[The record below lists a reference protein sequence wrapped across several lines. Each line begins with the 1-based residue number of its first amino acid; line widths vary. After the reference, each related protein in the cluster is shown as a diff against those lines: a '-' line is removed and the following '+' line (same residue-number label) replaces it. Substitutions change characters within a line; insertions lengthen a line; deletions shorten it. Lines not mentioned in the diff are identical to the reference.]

1 MLGPFKTQFLIKL
14 DLIVEDQINK
24 KKSLSLQP
32 KFAGLPLFGGTD
44 RKTEYAV
51 ESGAFQK
58 GFSKRR
64 CLSAWKKIG
73 AATKE
78 GITRECLSDPQ
89 VLKTSLGVD
98 DEDDESNQTIQKAN
112 DLAVQA
118 LARAGYDSQW
128 LQATFNAE
136 EDEVEVPITQPYT
149 LERQQALANVKLH
162 GGRFQMTN
170 GGMHVTHNDIF
181 ISIEMKMRNEQRG
194 SRRWRRRQSWRR

>member
-1 MLGPFKTQFLIKL
+1 M
-14 DLIVEDQINK
+14 
-24 KKSLSLQP
+24 
-32 KFAGLPLFGGTD
+32 
-44 RKTEYAV
+44 

-78 GITRECLSDPQ
+78 EITHECLSDMQ

-112 DLAVQA
+112 ELAVQA
-118 LARAGYDSQW
+118 LARAEYDSQW

-136 EDEVEVPITQPYT
+136 EDEVVEVPITQPYT
-149 LERQQALANVKLH
+149 LERQQVLANAKSH

-170 GGMHVTHNDIF
+170 GGTHVTHDDIF
-181 ISIEMKMRNEQRG
+181 ISIEMNMRNEQQG
-194 SRRWRRRQSWRR
+194 VLNKQKI

>member
-1 MLGPFKTQFLIKL
+1 LINL
-14 DLIVEDQINK
+14 DLIVEARINK

-32 KFAGLPLFGGTD
+32 KFVGLPLFRGTD
-44 RKTEYAV
+44 CETEYAV

-58 GFSKRR
+58 GFSKTKRR

-98 DEDDESNQTIQKAN
+98 DEDDKSNQTIQKAN
-112 DLAVQA
+112 NLAVQA

-136 EDEVEVPITQPYT
+136 EDEVVEVPITQPYT
-149 LERQQALANVKLH
+149 LERQQVLANAKSH

-170 GGMHVTHNDIF
+170 GGTHVTHDDIF
-181 ISIEMKMRNEQRG
+181 ISIEMNMRNEQQG
-194 SRRWRRRQSWRR
+194 VLNKQKI